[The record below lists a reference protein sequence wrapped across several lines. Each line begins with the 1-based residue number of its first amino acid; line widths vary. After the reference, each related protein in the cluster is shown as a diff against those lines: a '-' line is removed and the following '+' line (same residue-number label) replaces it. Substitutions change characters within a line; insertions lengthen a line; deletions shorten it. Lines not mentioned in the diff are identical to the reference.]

1 MTTYTGTADANG
13 DFNISFG
20 GNSYASGQKVTIT
33 AEKNGATKSIELFA
47 PADTTGGGAIQFSGT
62 LNNFP
67 VNVGV
72 VTLSTEIS
80 GYIAAK
86 CFAAELLGS
95 RFGNYPTGLKILGA
109 VTEIRSDAF
118 YAWGNATLLILPN
131 VLQYLRS
138 SAFERWDKL
147 AEIIIPNSVLAID
160 SYCFRYAS
168 LCKKITLGT
177 SLSNIDSAAF
187 SGAVACDEINCLRTT
202 PPTIRS
208 DTFLNLKATCV
219 IKVPA
224 SSLAAYQTAANWS
237 AHASKMVGV

>member
-67 VNVGV
+67 V
-72 VTLSTEIS
+72 
-80 GYIAAK
+80 
-86 CFAAELLGS
+86 
-95 RFGNYPTGLKILGA
+95 
-109 VTEIRSDAF
+109 
-118 YAWGNATLLILPN
+118 ILPN

-177 SLSNIDSAAF
+177 SLSNIASEAF

-202 PPTIRS
+202 PPTIH
-208 DTFLNLKATCV
+208 TYAFLNLKTTCV

-224 SSLAAYQTAANWS
+224 ASLTAYQTAANWS
-237 AHASKMVGV
+237 THASKMVGV